1 MHPARFLYVPYR
13 VSRLPL
19 AGLDQRLARRLGR
32 ESTVRGLTRAALVAV
47 DRVAAAILNEPP
59 LRVD

>member
-19 AGLDQRLARRLGR
+19 ASLDRQLVRRLGR
-32 ESTVRGLTRAALVAV
+32 DSAMRGLTRATLVAV
-47 DRVAAAILNEPP
+47 DRAAAAILDEAP
-59 LRVD
+59 LGLD

>member
-19 AGLDQRLARRLGR
+19 AKFDQRLARRLGR
-32 ESTVRGLTRAALVAV
+32 ESAVRGLTRATLVAV
-47 DRVAAAILNEPP
+47 DRIAAAVLNEPP
-59 LRVD
+59 LSVE

>member
-19 AGLDQRLARRLGR
+19 ATLDRQLGRRLGR
-32 ESTVRGLTRAALVAV
+32 DSAMRGLTRATLGVV
-47 DRVAAAILNEPP
+47 DRAAAAILDEAP
-59 LRVD
+59 LGID